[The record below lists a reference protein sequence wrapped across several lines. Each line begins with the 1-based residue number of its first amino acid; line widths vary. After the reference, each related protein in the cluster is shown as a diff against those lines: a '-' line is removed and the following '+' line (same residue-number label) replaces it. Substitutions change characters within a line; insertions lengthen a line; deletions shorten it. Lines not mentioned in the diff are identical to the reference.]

1 MVRKPTLIAILAL
14 LAALTGCTQPTN
26 RAGSVAETITTT
38 TVSTPPGTGGTA
50 GKPFDDFVEDSFQE
64 LTLREPELV
73 TGLGLNSAFRIR
85 PDQLDDLSAGY
96 AAETN
101 GLLAATLSQLR
112 TYEPDGLTPEQLTT
126 YRAYEWHLEIQI
138 EAHQFRL
145 HEWPVHFLL
154 NSYNEGASLLF
165 TSIHPLTDREDVDD
179 FITRLHAIPVQVDQ
193 VILWM
198 EEAEHAGILPPN
210 YVIGITVDR
219 LEGDIGGGDVD
230 QMPILQS
237 FNDRLSGLALD
248 SDDVAEYE
256 QEVRSA
262 LEDSFIPSWQKLIEH
277 LDGIEGADNQI
288 SLSRLPDGDA
298 YYEHLLRR
306 HTSTELSA
314 EEIHQLG
321 WDQADRTKR
330 EIADLA
336 TGAGFGEL
344 SAGQFRSLAAGEGG
358 FASGDEVVSTYEQLI
373 SEASNHFTEYFNVVR
388 TTPLQVVTDPG
399 PVAYYVT
406 PAADASRPG
415 QFHAGTGGRPTPR
428 YVMPSLAYHE
438 AVPGHHFQL
447 SVALESSLPSPQRF
461 LVSTG
466 HAEGWALY
474 AERLADEVGLY
485 AGNPLGNFGRL
496 DYELLRAARLIVD
509 TGIHYFGWTREDAA
523 RTMSEVMDGERFN
536 EEIERYVL
544 YPGQATAYMVGMLAI
559 LDLRSQS
566 IGSDAS
572 PDAMAEFHDAVIG
585 HGNLP
590 LEVLS
595 PIGG

>member
-1 MVRKPTLIAILAL
+1 MVRKPTLIAMLAL
-14 LAALTGCTQPTN
+14 LAALTGCTQPTS
-26 RAGSVAETITTT
+26 RPGGVAESTTTT
-38 TVSTPPGTGGTA
+38 TVITPSGTGGTA

-73 TGLGLNSAFRIR
+73 TGFGLNEAFGIR

-96 AAETN
+96 ATETN
-101 GLLAATLSQLR
+101 ELLTAALSQLR
-112 TYEPDGLTPEQLTT
+112 AYELDGLTADQLVT
-126 YRAYEWHLEIQI
+126 YRAHEWHLEIQI
-138 EAHQFRL
+138 EAHRFRL

-154 NSYNEGASLLF
+154 NSYNEGANLLF
-165 TSIHPLTDREDVDD
+165 TSIHPLTDRGEVDD
-179 FITRLHAIPVQVDQ
+179 FITRLDAIPVQVDQ

-198 EEAEHAGILPPN
+198 EEAENAGILPPA
-210 YVIGITVDR
+210 YVIGITIDQ
-219 LEGDIGGGDVD
+219 LESDIGGGDVD
-230 QMPILQS
+230 QMPILRS
-237 FNDRLSGLALD
+237 FIDRLRGLELD
-248 SDDVAEYE
+248 SDVVAEYE
-256 QEVRSA
+256 QAVRSA
-262 LEDSFIPSWQKLIEH
+262 LEDSFIPSWQKLIDH
-277 LDGIEGADNQI
+277 LEDIEGADNQI
-288 SLSRLPDGDA
+288 SLSRLPDGDV

-306 HTSTELSA
+306 HTSTDLSA

-321 WDQADRTKR
+321 WDQADRIKK
-330 EIADLA
+330 EIAGLA
-336 TGAGFGEL
+336 AGAGFGEL
-344 SAGQFRSLAAGEGG
+344 SAGQFRSLATGESG

-373 SEASNHFTEYFNVVR
+373 TGASNHFTEYFNVVP
-388 TTPLQVVTDPG
+388 TNPPQVVNDPG

-474 AERLADEVGLY
+474 AERLAEEVGLY
-485 AGNPLGNFGRL
+485 AADPLGDFGRL

-509 TGIHYFGWTREDAA
+509 TGIHYLGWTREDAA
-523 RTMSEVMDGERFN
+523 RVMSEVMDGEHFN
-536 EEIERYVL
+536 GEIERYVL
-544 YPGQATAYMVGMLAI
+544 YPGQATAYMVGMLEI

-566 IGSDAS
+566 IGSDNS
-572 PDAMAEFHDAVIG
+572 PDTMAAFHDEVIG

-595 PIGG
+595 QIGE